1 MKRIIQIIIFTL
13 TPILIFFIF
22 YNGKSELT
30 GKAIIEKANNLRYGE
45 TSIGGMDMT
54 LVRPTWKRSISMK
67 MWTKGTAYSMVII
80 TAPAKEKGQVFMKR
94 ENEMWNWIPKISRM
108 IKLPP
113 STMSQGWMGSDYTND
128 DMMNE
133 GALVDKFK
141 HNIIKTEIFENMKCW
156 VIESIPQEDSDVIWG
171 KKITWISQDGFFTLK
186 TESYDEDLFLVKTEI
201 SSDIIQMGGK
211 KLPSKFVI
219 IPEDNPGNKTI
230 VILKNITFND
240 EIKDSFFSQQN
251 MKRIR

>member
-1 MKRIIQIIIFTL
+1 MNKLLQT
-13 TPILIFFIF
+13 ILIALIAFLPSSVFSQV
-22 YNGKSELT
+22 KSELT
-30 GKAIIEKANNLRYGE
+30 GKEIIEKANDLRYGE
-45 TSIGGMDMT
+45 TSIGGMEMT
-54 LVRPTWKRSISMK
+54 LVRPTWKRSIAMK
-67 MWTKGTAYSMVII
+67 MWTKGTNYSMVII

-94 ENEMWNWIPKISRM
+94 KTEMWNWIPNISRM
-108 IKLPP
+108 IKFPP

-133 GALVDKFK
+133 GSLVDKFK
-141 HNIIKTEIFENMKCW
+141 HKIIKTEIFEDMECW
-156 VIESIPQEDSDVIWG
+156 VIESTPVEESDVIWG
-171 KKITWISQDGFFTLK
+171 KKIIWISQDDFFTLK
-186 TESYDEDLFLVKTEI
+186 TESYDEDLYLVKTEI

-211 KLPSKFVI
+211 KLPSKFII

-230 VILKNITFND
+230 VVLKDIVFNK

>member
-1 MKRIIQIIIFTL
+1 MKKIIQIISYTLFPLVLLVLFFQGKPEL
-13 TPILIFFIF
+13 TP
-22 YNGKSELT
+22 KE
-30 GKAIIEKANNLRYGE
+30 IITKANNLRYGE

-67 MWTKGTAYSMVII
+67 MWTKGTDYSMVII

-94 ENEMWNWIPKISRM
+94 EVEMWNWIPKISRM

-113 STMSQGWMGSDYTND
+113 STMTQGWMGSDYTND

-133 GALVDKFK
+133 GSLIDKFTHK
-141 HNIIKTEIFENMKCW
+141 LIKTEVFENMNCW
-156 VIESIPQEDSDVIWG
+156 VIESTPSEDSDVIWG
-171 KKITWISQDGFFTLK
+171 KKTSWISQDGFFTLK
-186 TESYDEDLFLVKTEI
+186 TESYDEDMYLVKTEI
-201 SSDIIQMGGK
+201 ASEIIQMGGK
-211 KLPSKFVI
+211 KLPSKFEI
-219 IPEDNPGNKTI
+219 IPEDDPGNKTI
-230 VILKNITFND
+230 VVLKDIVFDT

>member
-1 MKRIIQIIIFTL
+1 MNKLLQT
-13 TPILIFFIF
+13 ILIALIAFLPSFVF
-22 YNGKSELT
+22 SQVESELT
-30 GKAIIEKANNLRYGE
+30 GKEIIKKANDLRYGE
-45 TSIGGMDMT
+45 TSIGGMEMT
-54 LVRPTWKRSISMK
+54 LVRPTWKRSIAMK
-67 MWTKGTAYSMVII
+67 MWTKGTDYSMVII

-94 ENEMWNWIPKISRM
+94 ESEMWNWIPKISRM

-133 GALVDKFK
+133 GSLVDKFK
-141 HNIIKTEIFENMKCW
+141 HKIIKTEIFEDMMCW
-156 VIESIPQEDSDVIWG
+156 VIESTPIEDSDVIWG
-171 KKITWISQDGFFTLK
+171 KKIIWISQDDFFTLK
-186 TESYDEDLFLVKTEI
+186 TESYDEDLYLVKTEI

-211 KLPSKFVI
+211 KLPSKFII

-230 VILKNITFND
+230 VVLKDIVFNK